1 MWSSVGCF
9 CCFLVWLVV
18 ILMATMKLALPIIYT
33 ALSVVVARA
42 IAVTAKGQV
51 VIATLDTEEKTKD
64 FIRLLNSN
72 IIEPR

>member
-1 MWSSVGCF
+1 
-9 CCFLVWLVV
+9 
-18 ILMATMKLALPIIYT
+18 MKLALPIIYT

-51 VIATLDTEEKTKD
+51 VVATLDTEEKTKD